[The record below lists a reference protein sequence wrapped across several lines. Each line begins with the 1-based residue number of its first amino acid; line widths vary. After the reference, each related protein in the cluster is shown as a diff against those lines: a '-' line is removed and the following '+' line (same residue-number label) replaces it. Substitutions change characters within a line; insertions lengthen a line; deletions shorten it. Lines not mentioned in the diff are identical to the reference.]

1 MEEQRDGEAAAEVQ
15 VKTGEGGQ
23 DQGVPIEEGEVS
35 GSHTY
40 FEVGTDRIS

>member
-23 DQGVPIEEGEVS
+23 DQGVAMGREK
-35 GSHTY
+35 
-40 FEVGTDRIS
+40 